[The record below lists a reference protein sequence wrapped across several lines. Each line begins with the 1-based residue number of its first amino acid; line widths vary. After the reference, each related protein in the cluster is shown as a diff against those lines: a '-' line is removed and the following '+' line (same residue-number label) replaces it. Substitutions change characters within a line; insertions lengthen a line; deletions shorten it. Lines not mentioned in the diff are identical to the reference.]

1 MKRRSVRGPASRS
14 PPARARDARTQP
26 TPAHGPRFEVGT
38 RLLPWLGGLGIAAL
52 LWSCRGY
59 RPGVPV
65 ADDYSFLARLEF
77 QKPLD
82 PFDSMGASYYW
93 RPLSRQLYFSL
104 VGPWLLAAP
113 WVDALI
119 HALLLGAI
127 GVLVFRVTR
136 RELAPSVAAAIAAG
150 VVIAEPARVLL
161 G

>member
-1 MKRRSVRGPASRS
+1 MAKTRRTERGHPAARLTPAKPPPP
-14 PPARARDARTQP
+14 PPAVGAERSRVSDA
-26 TPAHGPRFEVGT
+26 AW
-38 RLLPWLGGLGIAAL
+38 LLAVPLALVAL
-52 LWSCRGY
+52 LVACRGA
-59 RPGVPV
+59 PLGTAV
-65 ADDYSFLARLEF
+65 ADDYSFLARLAF

-82 PFDSMGASYYW
+82 PFDSMGATYYW
-93 RPLSRQLYFSL
+93 RPVSRQLYFSL

-127 GVLVFRVTR
+127 GVLVLRVTR